1 MHRGASPGAAK
12 GVICVGAMNADKDFK
27 RATFTNYGERID
39 IFAPG
44 TNILSI
50 GGDGAYGGTSSL
62 KGPIDRPEYP
72 NLWDNMLT
80 FSGTSMAS
88 PQVCGILACIA
99 SGRERFTN
107 DDAIAFVRQ
116 MSLDGD
122 MTFDVG
128 AGYGVVYS
136 TYYANIDEAN
146 TNNLNYSFLS
156 TSNDINGAVSGPDPI
171 FTIDPGDTIKFTLPQ
186 GQLYIGITGANT
198 SQGYEMDVNGAQSW
212 NPTLTLNA
220 VSYTHLTLPTTEA
233 V

>member
-1 MHRGASPGAAK
+1 MLTR
-12 GVICVGAMNADKDFK
+12 ILN
-27 RATFTNYGERID
+27 ATFTNYGDRID

-50 GGDGAYGGTSSL
+50 GGDGAYGGTNSL

-107 DDAIAFVRQ
+107 DAIGFVRQ

-122 MTFDVG
+122 MTFDIGLVM
-128 AGYGVVYS
+128 VVYN
-136 TYYANIDEAN
+136 TYYGYIDEAN
-146 TNNLNYSFLS
+146 TNNQNYSLIPVVMIRMELFG
-156 TSNDINGAVSGPDPI
+156 TSPT
-171 FTIDPGDTIKFTLPQ
+171 FTMDPGDTISLKYHRIKFT
-186 GQLYIGITGANT
+186 
-198 SQGYEMDVNGAQSW
+198 
-212 NPTLTLNA
+212 
-220 VSYTHLTLPTTEA
+220 
-233 V
+233 